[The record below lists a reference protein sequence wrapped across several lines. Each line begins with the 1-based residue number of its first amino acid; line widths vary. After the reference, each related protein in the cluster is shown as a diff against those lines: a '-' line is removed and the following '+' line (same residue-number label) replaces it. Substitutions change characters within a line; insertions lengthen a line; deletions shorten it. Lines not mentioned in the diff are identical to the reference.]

1 MTRRGLETLPTPV
14 AEVVSTAV
22 GQAHRTDPVGP
33 RTGGPAGNARLT
45 AWLGV
50 LLLVAFI
57 VECVTLMSLDG
68 MLSAHIFIG
77 ALLVPLALA
86 KTATTSW
93 RMLRYYF
100 GNADYRRAGPP
111 PLLLRLLGPLVVIT
125 SLAVLGT
132 GLALIA
138 LGDNRRAAIAQLA
151 GFRLDA
157 VLLHKAAFVLWLIVT
172 SLHTLGRL
180 VPAVLLAGK
189 RRGPR
194 AVPGGRLRIALL
206 ALTVVVSLVTGA
218 LVLSLSDYQSHR
230 DDGLRVPT
238 LLGEL
243 HNSRLV

>member
-1 MTRRGLETLPTPV
+1 METLPTPV

-22 GQAHRTDPVGP
+22 GHSHRTDPVRP

-50 LLLVAFI
+50 LLLVAFV

-68 MLSAHIFIG
+68 MLSAHVFVG

-138 LGDNRRAAIAQLA
+138 LGDSSRVAIAGVA

-157 VLLHKAAFVLWLIVT
+157 VMLHKAAF
-172 SLHTLGRL
+172 
-180 VPAVLLAGK
+180 
-189 RRGPR
+189 
-194 AVPGGRLRIALL
+194 
-206 ALTVVVSLVTGA
+206 
-218 LVLSLSDYQSHR
+218 
-230 DDGLRVPT
+230 
-238 LLGEL
+238 
-243 HNSRLV
+243 